1 MCIRDSVKTMRAGV
15 IVLGSLLSK
24 FGKAKVSLPG
34 GCAIG
39 SRPVD
44 IHLFGLKKLG
54 ADIKIKNGYIL
65 ASAKKGLTGATIR
78 FPSISVGATEN
89 VIIAASFAKGTTY
102 LKNCACDPEIKN
114 LTELTSKKIRV
125 GGMVKE
131 KSINVNQSEV
141 NFVITDFKNELIVN
155 YSGSVPNLFE
165 EGKGVVA
172 EGFLKDRNF
181 LTAVKILAKHDENYM
196 PPEVEEAIKESN

>member
-1 MCIRDSVKTMRAGV
+1 MYGKKVKLRAIFILSIFFSLIL
-15 IVLGSLLSK
+15 IVFLVFKSLE
-24 FGKAKVSLPG
+24 
-34 GCAIG
+34 
-39 SRPVD
+39 
-44 IHLFGLKKLG
+44 
-54 ADIKIKNGYIL
+54 
-65 ASAKKGLTGATIR
+65 
-78 FPSISVGATEN
+78 EN
-89 VIIAASFAKGTTY
+89 VVYFKSPT
-102 LKNCACDPEIKN
+102 EIKN
-114 LTELTSKKIRV
+114 LTELTPKKIRV

-141 NFVITDFKNELIVN
+141 NFVITDFKNELIIN

-196 PPEVEEAIKESN
+196 PPEVKEALKESN